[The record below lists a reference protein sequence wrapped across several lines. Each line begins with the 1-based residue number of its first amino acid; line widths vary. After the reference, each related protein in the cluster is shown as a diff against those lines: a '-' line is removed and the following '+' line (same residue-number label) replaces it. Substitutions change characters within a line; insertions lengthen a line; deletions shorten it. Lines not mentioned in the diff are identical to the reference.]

1 MGYYDELLVS
11 IESLINKQDF
21 ENAKKI
27 IDDELK
33 MPYVPMDIEN
43 KLHEFR
49 KLCLNDKS
57 LNLNFNLNLL
67 EEYLNGTKEQALIAI
82 NQLSKLNI
90 RNYLDIIITFLN
102 ENEDDDLKGIL
113 IDIMIEQHI
122 NESITINKDDLIY
135 EFIPS
140 ALDRPFESPCFQKSL
155 SILNELLMSYPSL
168 LKMAQQLLIEKFFI
182 ALPLSYEVEES
193 RELSLSIIQQ
203 VCILMDDLNIYNDI
217 VKKI

>member
-21 ENAKKI
+21 ENAKKL

-43 KLHEFR
+43 KLYEFR
-49 KLCLNDKS
+49 KSCLSDKS
-57 LNLNFNLNLL
+57 LNHNFDLNLL

-102 ENEDDDLKGIL
+102 ENEDDALKGIL

-122 NESITINKDDLIY
+122 NESITINKDGLIY

-140 ALDRPFESPCFQKSL
+140 ALDRPFESPCFQKAL

>member
-1 MGYYDELLVS
+1 MGYYDELLLS

-21 ENAKKI
+21 ENAKKL

-43 KLHEFR
+43 KLYEFR
-49 KLCLNDKS
+49 KLCLSDKS
-57 LNLNFNLNLL
+57 LNHNFDLNLL
-67 EEYLNGTKEQALIAI
+67 EEYLKGTKEQALIAI

-102 ENEDDDLKGIL
+102 ENEDDALKGIL
-113 IDIMIEQHI
+113 IDITIEQHI
-122 NESITINKDDLIY
+122 NESITINKDGLIY

-140 ALDRPFESPCFQKSL
+140 ALDRPFESPCFQKAL

>member
-21 ENAKKI
+21 ENAKKL

-33 MPYVPMDIEN
+33 MPYVPIDIEN
-43 KLHEFR
+43 KLYEFR
-49 KLCLNDKS
+49 KLCLSDKS
-57 LNLNFNLNLL
+57 LNHNFDLNLL

-102 ENEDDDLKGIL
+102 ENEDDALKGIL

-122 NESITINKDDLIY
+122 NESITINKDGLIY

-140 ALDRPFESPCFQKSL
+140 ALDRPFESPCFQKAL